1 MFAIGLLHFT
11 RMFGQ
16 DPGVAEAIAGELME
30 KGQTEEAEELYA
42 TVAKYI
48 DQPVD
53 LNSCSKEELSGT
65 GIFTA
70 FQVFAIM
77 DQRERYGPFL
87 SIYELVVIPGINRD
101 FLDKIREMIC
111 FAPTKQSP
119 GSPHME
125 GMMLTNT
132 SYRFPVASG
141 MHSNSSEQAAYQGDP
156 LKLTQRVQLGYGDQ
170 FSFGAA
176 FEKDPGET
184 WANRQRPEHL
194 TGYLLYQPGNRSGTQ
209 PWAFI
214 EKIVIGNFR
223 IHRGMGL
230 VHQLGFNSRNTG
242 YALNGYRRSYGK
254 PFASTLEYDYF
265 RGLYGAASAG
275 KWELDVLLSYR
286 PADLSFFRFAEKN
299 DLFDMTRQT
308 GLHRTMGERQGFDLA
323 RQLTSGAALN
333 RSGKNFYAGC
343 SFTGARMRLTEN
355 GMDSLKTTDPM
366 HATRSTLSAYGVVFG
381 SAFEIYGEAA
391 LDNAHHTATLLGGV
405 LVINPALSLD
415 ASARRITPGYRKIM
429 SGSSV
434 NKEDVFT
441 YHTGIRITPFN
452 DARLRIYHDISIAAP
467 RTFYAG
473 PLVPEHY
480 TSIECTYKKGNGPAI
495 TLRYTGK
502 QLLESITNGHPGN
515 GTYTNTRQQHFR
527 IHYRWE
533 PMDQLIFQG
542 RLEISTLAESNLE
555 GSPREIGS
563 DDAQGAA
570 LMNWNTYA
578 PGSDVGAVSGI
589 KDRTNKKNGRVSIVE
604 ASPAIKDGTNRK
616 NETGSMAWQQVQ
628 WTPRRGIR
636 ITYRYLLFN
645 VEEWENRIYSYE
657 PGVRYSFLFPAWYG
671 KGSRNVLVVSAKIS
685 RRYTVRGKCG
695 LTVYAHRWETGTGND
710 MRNGNR
716 RFDLE
721 VQLQA
726 DIF

>member
-1 MFAIGLLHFT
+1 MKYSLFAIGLLLFT
-11 RMFGQ
+11 WMSAQ
-16 DPGVAEAIAGELME
+16 DSEVAESIARELME
-30 KGQTEEAEELYA
+30 EGQTEEAEELYA

-87 SIYELVVIPGINRD
+87 SIYELSVIPGINRE
-101 FLDKIREMIC
+101 FLDKTREMIC
-111 FAPTKQSP
+111 FAPAKQSP

-132 SYRFPVASG
+132 SFRFPMASG
-141 MHSNSSEQAAYQGDP
+141 MHSNSSEQSAYLGGP
-156 LKLTQRVQLGYGDQ
+156 LKFTQRVQLSYGNQ
-170 FSFGAA
+170 LSFGTA

-184 WANRQRPEHL
+184 WTNGQRPEHL
-194 TGYLLYQPGNRSGTQ
+194 TGYLVYQPGNQPGT
-209 PWAFI
+209 FI

-230 VHQLGFNSRNTG
+230 VHQLGFSSRNTG

-275 KWELDVLLSYR
+275 KWDMDVFLSYQ
-286 PADLSFFRFAEKN
+286 PADLTFFRFEEKN

-308 GLHRTMGERQGFDLA
+308 GMHRTPGERQGFDLA
-323 RQLTSGAALN
+323 RQLTAGTALN
-333 RSGKNFYAGC
+333 RSEKNFYVGC
-343 SFTGARMRLTEN
+343 AFTGARMRLTEN
-355 GMDSLKTTDPM
+355 GMDSLQITDPM
-366 HATRSTLSAYGVVFG
+366 NASRSTLSAYGVVFG

-391 LDNAHHTATLLGGV
+391 LDNRQHTAALLGGV
-405 LVINPALSLD
+405 MVINPALSLD
-415 ASARRITPGYRKIM
+415 ASARRISPGYRKIM
-429 SGSSV
+429 SGTSV

-441 YHTGIRITPFN
+441 FHTGIRITPFN

-467 RTFYAG
+467 RTFNAG
-473 PLVPEHY
+473 PLIPEHY
-480 TSIECTYKKGNGPAI
+480 TSIECTYKKRNGPAI
-495 TLRYTGK
+495 TWRYTGK
-502 QLLESITNGHPGN
+502 QLQESITGGHPGN
-515 GTYTNTRQQHFR
+515 GTYANKRQQHFR

-533 PMDQLIFQG
+533 PMKQLIFQG
-542 RLEISTLAESNLE
+542 RLEISTLLESEL
-555 GSPREIGS
+555 
-563 DDAQGAA
+563 
-570 LMNWNTYA
+570 
-578 PGSDVGAVSGI
+578 
-589 KDRTNKKNGRVSIVE
+589 KNG
-604 ASPAIKDGTNRK
+604 
-616 NETGSMAWQQVQ
+616 TGSMAWQQLQ
-628 WTPRRGIR
+628 WNPRDGLR
-636 ITYRYLLFN
+636 ITCRYLLFS
-645 VEEWENRIYSYE
+645 VDDWENRIYSYE

-685 RRYTVRGKCG
+685 RRYTIRGKCG
-695 LTVYAHRWETGTGND
+695 LTVYAHRWETGSGSD
-710 MRNGNR
+710 SRIGNR

-726 DIF
+726 HIF